1 MGVLGALGAIAGSGA
16 LGDIIGAGVNYAA
29 QKEAIKWQKE
39 QYYHNLEYNKPINQ
53 MARLEEAGINPH
65 MAYSK
70 GTINN
75 IASPVPNLSAPQ
87 INTSFV
93 GKLEQLVNLK
103 KMNVD
108 IQNMEETNQN
118 LREQNKRTAAEAKK
132 AAAEARI
139 AEHDAR
145 IIENSPFSSRANL
158 LQSASQGLFNY
169 GGALLD
175 WFKHQVNPYD
185 IEPGIPVIRYDKP
198 KYKEYYG
205 ERNQSSWPPVRSNVG
220 MR

>member
-1 MGVLGALGAIAGSGA
+1 MSIFGAIGDLIGSGVDY
-16 LGDIIGAGVNYAA
+16 LS
-29 QKEAIKWQKE
+29 QREMIKWQKE

-87 INTSFV
+87 LNTNFV
-93 GKLEQLVNLK
+93 GKIEQLSNLK
-103 KMNVD
+103 KMSAD
-108 IQNMEETNQN
+108 IQNMEETNKNIQ
-118 LREQNKRTAAEAKK
+118 EQNKKIAAEARR
-132 AAAEARI
+132 ANAEARI
-139 AEHDAR
+139 AEHDAK
-145 IIENSPFSSRANL
+145 IIENSPFSSRANA
-158 LQSASQGLFNY
+158 LQSATQGFSNY

-175 WFKHQVNPYD
+175 WFKHQVNPYN

-198 KYKEYYG
+198 KFKEYYG
-205 ERNQSSWPPVRSNVG
+205 ERNQSYWPPVRSISGV
-220 MR
+220 R

>member
-1 MGVLGALGAIAGSGA
+1 MG
-16 LGDIIGAGVNYAA
+16 IIGAVGDLLGAGVDYLS
-29 QKEAIKWQKE
+29 QKEMIKWQKE

-87 INTSFV
+87 LNTNFV

-103 KMNVD
+103 KMSAD
-108 IQNMEETNQN
+108 IQNMEESNKNIQ
-118 LREQNKRTAAEAKK
+118 EQNKRISAETKK
-132 AAAEARI
+132 ANAEARI
-139 AEHDAR
+139 AEHDAK
-145 IIENSPFSSRANL
+145 IIENSPFSSRANA
-158 LQSASQGLFNY
+158 LQSASQGLSNY

-185 IEPGIPVIRYDKP
+185 IEPGIPVIFYDKP
-198 KYKEYYG
+198 KFKEYYG
-205 ERNQSSWPPVRSNVG
+205 EKNRSSWPPVRSNIG
-220 MR
+220 AR